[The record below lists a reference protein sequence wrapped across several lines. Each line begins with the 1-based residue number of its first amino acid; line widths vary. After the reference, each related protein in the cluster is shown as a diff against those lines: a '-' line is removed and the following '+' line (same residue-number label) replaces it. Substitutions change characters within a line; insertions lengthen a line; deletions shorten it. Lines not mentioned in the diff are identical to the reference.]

1 MKKIFLIFVFISF
14 SFFPLF
20 CDDVD
25 LPVGEDSSVVEVADS
40 ADVVDVTEDVE
51 GADIA
56 DDTEVADVVEATAT
70 VTEDVTEL
78 AEDTEVTDL
87 PEESESVEAAVGG
100 IAEVPPAKRPR
111 PVDPEKAAAAAEKD
125 ESEEDVEKF
134 RKTIMYGI
142 PSEISELM
150 DDLIKN
156 EDPRFTDA
164 IYDVFQVTKNS
175 QIKEK
180 IIKYFTKL
188 EDPCLEDFAV
198 NLLNDPYD
206 ETKDVVK
213 ATFQYVSTVKTKAA
227 APAVITLIESENEQ
241 YFNDAISALGDIG
254 GAKEAVFLVEY
265 LDREDL
271 SDAQR
276 QSLMRTCG
284 KMHAVQTWDRLVEI
298 LENDDENAFVRM
310 YAAEA
315 IGLMKVDKSVPVL
328 LNHFGSS
335 DPNLRQYVIKG
346 LLNFPEN
353 KEAQDAI
360 IQGIR
365 DEHWKVRQECIKA
378 AKEMD
383 MKDATPYLIYRAK
396 NDSEKLIKDESITT
410 LAKLN
415 TEEGNT
421 FLIEQVTGKKVGD
434 ATKKKVIEV
443 LLKEGT
449 VGEPEIL
456 ELAQSCVK
464 DDKRKDLRYAIG
476 KELAKH
482 AKPEYADI
490 CLLYLQSK
498 DTTTQS
504 IGVDI
509 YKNCKFASVE
519 PRLREIYDDKK
530 TNANLKK
537 RIEKML
543 KIDEEK
549 EAEEKEAEA
558 KKSEEQLEV
567 KE

>member
-1 MKKIFLIFVFISF
+1 MKKFLCIIGCFLVIAASSF
-14 SFFPLF
+14 AE
-20 CDDVD
+20 VD
-25 LPVGEDSSVVEVADS
+25 EV
-40 ADVVDVTEDVE
+40 
-51 GADIA
+51 
-56 DDTEVADVVEATAT
+56 
-70 VTEDVTEL
+70 
-78 AEDTEVTDL
+78 
-87 PEESESVEAAVGG
+87 SEVEAAVGG
-100 IAEVPPAKRPR
+100 LAEVPPAKRPR

-142 PSEISELM
+142 PSEISDLM

-198 NLLNDPYD
+198 DLLNDPYD

-213 ATFQYVSTVKTKAA
+213 ATFQYVAAVKTKAA

-241 YFNDAISALGDIG
+241 YFNDAITTLGDIG
-254 GAKEAVFLVEY
+254 DSKEAVFLVEY

-271 SDAQR
+271 TDAQR
-276 QSLMRTCG
+276 QALMRTCG
-284 KMHAVQTWDRLVEI
+284 KMHAVQTWDRLADI
-298 LENDDENAFVRM
+298 LDNDDENAFVRM

-315 IGLMKVDKSVPVL
+315 LGLMKVDKSVPVL
-328 LNHFGSS
+328 LNHFGAT
-335 DPNLRQYVIKG
+335 DPNLRQYIIKG
-346 LLNFPEN
+346 LVNFPEN
-353 KEAQDAI
+353 QEAQDAI

-365 DEHWKVRQECIKA
+365 DEHWKVRQESIKA
-378 AKEMD
+378 VKEMD
-383 MKDATPYLIYRAK
+383 MKNATPYLIYRSK
-396 NDSEKLIKDESITT
+396 NDSEKIIKEESFTT

-415 TEEGNT
+415 TEEGNQY
-421 FLIEQVTGKKVGD
+421 LVEQITDRKVGD
-434 ATKKKVIEV
+434 ATKKKVVEV
-443 LLKEGT
+443 LLNEGT

-456 ELAQSCVK
+456 ELAEKCVK

-490 CLLYLQSK
+490 CLQYLQSK

-504 IGVDI
+504 LGVDI

-519 PRLREIYDDKK
+519 PKLREIYEDKK
-530 TNANLKK
+530 ANASLKK

-543 KIDEEK
+543 KIEEDEEPVTNNN
-549 EAEEKEAEA
+549 EE
-558 KKSEEQLEV
+558 
-567 KE
+567 

>member
-1 MKKIFLIFVFISF
+1 MKKLFLIFVFISF
-14 SFFPLF
+14 ALFPLF
-20 CDDVD
+20 CDDLD
-25 LPVGEDSSVVEVADS
+25 SPVEADSSVVDAVVS
-40 ADVVDVTEDVE
+40 ADV
-51 GADIA
+51 A
-56 DDTEVADVVEATAT
+56 DDTEVADVVEATTT

-78 AEDTEVTDL
+78 AEDTEVVEVADL

-150 DDLIKN
+150 DDLITN

-449 VGEPEIL
+449 VGEAEIL

-476 KELAKH
+476 KELAKNP
-482 AKPEYADI
+482 KDNYETI
-490 CLLYLQSK
+490 CLNYLSSK
-498 DTTTQS
+498 DATTV
-504 IGVDI
+504 GLGLDMF
-509 YKNCKFASVE
+509 KNNKYASVE
-519 PRLREIYDDKK
+519 FKVREIAKDKK
-530 TNANLKK
+530 ANAGNRNRAQKLLN
-537 RIEKML
+537 IE
-543 KIDEEK
+543 DEED
-549 EAEEKEAEA
+549 ET
-558 KKSEEQLEV
+558 KK
-567 KE
+567 